1 MNYGKITVTGQSSNI
16 INPAVPLLT
25 PVIMTAIGNLSLR
38 NPVPEITEG
47 IQNGEIKFK
56 KI

>member
-1 MNYGKITVTGQSSNI
+1 MNYDKITATGQSSSI

-25 PVIMTAIGNLSLR
+25 LVIMTAIGNLSLR
-38 NPVPEITEG
+38 NPVSKITEG
-47 IQNGEIKFK
+47 IQNGEIKSK